1 MQTIRILAALLL
13 LSGSLIAAAADSP
26 RNNDDADD
34 TAQTMQFGLGRGCA
48 NLFLGWLE
56 LPRNFSYEF
65 TGRPLSAIVI
75 APLMGTTLTAA
86 RAGCGL
92 IDLLSL
98 GYFGQYDYGA
108 GIPDYPWEALWLAPE
123 TELY

>member
-1 MQTIRILAALLL
+1 MLAAVLLL
-13 LSGSLIAAAADSP
+13 GGNLIAAAADP
-26 RNNDDADD
+26 AGNNDEAGD
-34 TAQTMQFGLGRGCA
+34 TAQTLQFGLGRGCA
-48 NLFLGWLE
+48 NLLLGWLE

-75 APLMGTTLTAA
+75 APLMGATMTAA

-92 IDLLSL
+92 IDLFSL
-98 GYFGQYDYGA
+98 GYYGAYDYGA